1 MSTAALVR
9 KHVILL
15 PQIAIAVVLLIVA
28 ALPVAAAGAGVPVTG
43 SSTFSY
49 DEGIDGAP
57 VRVGTPADL
66 LSDVSAPLAVALATW
81 EPLRPISRLVAPRP
95 GVLVDAGKYDYLF
108 GNVSSNSHNLSR
120 SLQNQRQLNR
130 IGVYDNAAGRDLL
143 SSHFDE
149 VLATDSNIVRTW
161 TDEWGTHQ
169 IRESIFAG
177 PNGVLKF
184 ESSWQVTSDGF
195 RLETVIPF
203 GGG

>member
-1 MSTAALVR
+1 VVTNPVDTVKATYDCATGLRGCVEETARQWWETCQDRGTVR
-9 KHVILL
+9 GGTGT
-15 PQIAIAVVLLIVA
+15 VV
-28 ALPVAAAGAGVPVTG
+28 GAGFGAATLG
-43 SSTFSY
+43 S
-49 DEGIDGAP
+49 
-57 VRVGTPADL
+57 GTAVKAVDV
-66 LSDVSAPLAVALATW
+66 LSDLAQRRRLTPKPPPNPAPNTGA
-81 EPLRPISRLVAPRP
+81 I
-95 GVLVDAGKYDYLF
+95 VDAGKYDYLF

-161 TDEWGTHQ
+161 ADEWGTHQ